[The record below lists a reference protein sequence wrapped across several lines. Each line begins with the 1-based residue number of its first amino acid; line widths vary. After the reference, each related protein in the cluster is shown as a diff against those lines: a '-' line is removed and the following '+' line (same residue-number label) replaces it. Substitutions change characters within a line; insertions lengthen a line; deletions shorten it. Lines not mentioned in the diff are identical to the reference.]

1 MDKALV
7 FVHLTCLFALSLDI
21 SNELFYVHYD
31 IHDDDN
37 PGSTMIYFQF
47 IYGCFIRFQLEH
59 RNWALRTGIVYK
71 DN

>member
-37 PGSTMIYFQF
+37 PGSTMIYFS
-47 IYGCFIRFQLEH
+47 IYIWLFHTISIGAPELGASHWDC
-59 RNWALRTGIVYK
+59 V
-71 DN
+71 